1 VRRTDL
7 IEKLITLANAA
18 NMSLMAAIMA
28 ATSLCAARRGR
39 SVRPSP
45 PTTRRLRAVLNAFD
59 LRELNGEDLRLPPFE
74 KRGAKLARLLACINF
89 GIALSG
95 HTEALAD
102 GLGGYGGRGVPHT
115 HKSAAPS
122 RELHHAKN
130 RVPRNAPNSSGP
142 SMIRV

>member
-74 KRGAKLARLLACINF
+74 KRGAKPARLLACINF

-95 HTEALAD
+95 HTQAMAD
-102 GLGGYGGRGVPHT
+102 GLGDMAVEACHSHT
-115 HKSAAPS
+115 SRQLQVGSSTTPRTAS
-122 RELHHAKN
+122 REMHRIL
-130 RVPRNAPNSSGP
+130 PGLQ
-142 SMIRV
+142 